1 MSEIITTGEGNN
13 GVGGIVRRGIA
24 AAALAGMVTLGA
36 APSFAG
42 PPLITDDTGTVE
54 PGRAEVELN
63 GGYTYDRESDNGVS
77 TRTEAFDGEMKVTT
91 GITRDLGVS
100 LTVPYLFNERVTE
113 AGQPAETNDGFGD
126 MTLELKYR
134 FFEHEGLSLAVKPT
148 VLLPTGKYS
157 AGLSDGRWGFGGSLI
172 ATREFLDGKYLLHA
186 NLGYEHHNFRTDLQ
200 RDENRSDVWSGSL
213 AGEVQVMKGLTLMAD
228 FGLATAQ
235 DTSTSE
241 LCSYGLVGAR
251 YEVAEFLDVDAG
263 IKVGL
268 TKPEDDL
275 ALLYG
280 VVFKF

>member
-1 MSEIITTGEGNN
+1 MSETIIAKGKTNRGNTM
-13 GVGGIVRRGIA
+13 RLGIA
-24 AAALAGMVTLGA
+24 TVVLSAMMSLGA
-36 APSFAG
+36 VPSFAG

-54 PGRAEVELN
+54 PTHAEIELN
-63 GGYTYDRESDNGVS
+63 GGYAHDKESDNGIT
-77 TRTEAFDGEMKVTT
+77 TRSEVFDGEMKVTT
-91 GITRDLGVS
+91 GITKDLGVS
-100 LTVPYLFNERVTE
+100 LAIPYLFSERVRE
-113 AGQPAETNDGFGD
+113 DGQLAGTNDGFGD

-157 AGLSDGRWGFGGSLI
+157 AGLSDGRWGVGGVLI
-172 ATREFLDGKYLLHA
+172 ATQEFMEGKHLLHA
-186 NLGYEHHNFRTDLQ
+186 NVGYEHHSFRTDLQ
-200 RDENRSDVWSGSL
+200 REENRSDLWFCSL
-213 AGEVQVMKGLTLMAD
+213 AGEAQVAKGLTVVTD
-228 FGLATAQ
+228 FGLSTTQ
-235 DTSTSE
+235 ERSTSE